1 MVDTNTIFAKDKPQI
16 NKQDLLLSLG
26 RISSIRC
33 DTMGFLK
40 GGAMKGAKAG
50 TVTIASLEQYQT
62 AEALLSAIIGN
73 DAGIL
78 EPGHYSKEI
87 CQIRMAV
94 MNYNTFLN
102 SFRF

>member
-1 MVDTNTIFAKDKPQI
+1 MQKVRITVDANTVFSKDKPLI

-40 GGAMKGAKAG
+40 GGAMKGSKAG

-62 AEALLSAIIGN
+62 AEALLSAVVGN
-73 DAGIL
+73 DAGVL
-78 EPGHYSKEI
+78 EPGHYSKENLSHDY
-87 CQIRMAV
+87 MV
-94 MNYNTFLN
+94 
-102 SFRF
+102 